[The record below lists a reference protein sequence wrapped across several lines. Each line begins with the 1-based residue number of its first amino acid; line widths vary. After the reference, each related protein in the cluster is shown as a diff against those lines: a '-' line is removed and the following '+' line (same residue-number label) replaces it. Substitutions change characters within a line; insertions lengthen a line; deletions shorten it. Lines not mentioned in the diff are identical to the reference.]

1 MASSDH
7 TGDHHGSGSF
17 PADPM
22 HQFEIKRLLDINIA
36 GLDISCLLYTSPSP
50 RDS

>member
-36 GLDISCLLYTSPSP
+36 GFDISFTNSALFMLIAV
-50 RDS
+50 